1 MKMLYLS
8 DMALTNKSN
17 LPGVIER
24 AVANDPYESS
34 SDISTTRLIA
44 PPRIRVLEKKYADQ
58 VEEDVSDLIFS
69 LLGSSVHSIIERAV
83 SDDDIAEKRLYVDV
97 KGWTLSGQF
106 DLLTST
112 GELIDFKVTSA
123 WSALEAL
130 EKGKDEWER
139 QLNVLDYLIRHND
152 TELRNPNGKELEV
165 KSMAIMAIL
174 RDWSKMKAMTSGN
187 YPKKQVIMIPI
198 RRWSEEEQDSYV
210 AARIQAHQDAENK
223 GSEVCS
229 AKERWA
235 KPDTY
240 AVMKDG
246 RKSALRVLESKEQVK
261 QYLKDNKLIE
271 GKGITVVF
279 RKGEDVR
286 CQHYCRVNTFCD
298 YFTEKSVAF

>member
-1 MKMLYLS
+1 MK
-8 DMALTNKSN
+8 LTNKSN
-17 LPGVIER
+17 LPEVIKR
-24 AVANDPYESS
+24 AVANDPYQNN

-44 PPRIRVLEKKYADQ
+44 PPRIRVLEKEYADQ

-69 LLGSSVHSIIERAV
+69 LLGSSVHSVIERAV
-83 SDDDIAEKRLYVDV
+83 TDDDIAEQRLYVDV
-97 KGWTLSGQF
+97 NGWKLSGQF
-106 DLLTST
+106 DLLT
-112 GELIDFKVTSA
+112 GAGDLIDFKVTSA

-152 TELRNPNGKELEV
+152 TELKNPKGKELQV
-165 KSMAIMAIL
+165 KSMSIMAIL
-174 RDWSKMKAMTSGN
+174 RDWSKMKAMTSNN
-187 YPKKQVIMIPI
+187 YPKKQVVMIPI

-210 AARIQAHQDAENK
+210 VARIQAHQEAEKK

-235 KPDTY
+235 KPNTY

-246 RKSALRVLESKEQVK
+246 RKSALRVLQSTEQVK
-261 QYLKDNKLIE
+261 QYLEDNKLIQ

-286 CQHYCRVNTFCD
+286 CQHYCKVNSFCD
-298 YFTEKSVAF
+298 YFTDKSVAF